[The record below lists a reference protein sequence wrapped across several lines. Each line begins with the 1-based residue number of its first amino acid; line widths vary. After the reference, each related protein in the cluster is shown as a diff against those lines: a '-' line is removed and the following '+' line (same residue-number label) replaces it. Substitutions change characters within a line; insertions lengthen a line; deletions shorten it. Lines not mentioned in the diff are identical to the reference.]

1 MAVTVTV
8 DQLAAA
14 LNLVDENAALDSATR
29 TRLTGLLATAT
40 ARVEKASAS
49 NTPEEV
55 KAEAVIRM
63 AAYWH
68 DRPHFS
74 ESGNSQ
80 ASAYIFSGA
89 AALLKPWRVRRA
101 LSIGD

>member
-1 MAVTVTV
+1 MAVTVA
-8 DQLAAA
+8 QLGVA
-14 LNLVDENAALDSATR
+14 LNLVDENTALAPAIV
-29 TRLTGLLATAT
+29 TRLTGLLAAAQ

-49 NTPEEV
+49 NTPPEIID
-55 KAEAVIRM
+55 EAITRM
-63 AAYWH
+63 CGYIH

-101 LSIGD
+101 LHIGD